1 MPIPPPSFIQE
12 LLARADLVEIVGRYV
27 QLKKTGANFSGLCP
41 FHAEK
46 SPSFTVSPSKQFYHC
61 FGCGKN
67 GDAINFLMEQTSAGF
82 METVRELAQQYGMT
96 VPEDERSPAERER
109 EQQEKEQRQ
118 TLTGIL
124 ERAAAAYQK
133 QLRAASR
140 AIDYLKHRGVSG
152 RVARDFGLGYAP
164 EGWHFL
170 SSVFP
175 RYDDP
180 LLADS
185 GLVVVQETK
194 ENTAETRRYDRF
206 RDRVVFPI
214 RNVRGEVI
222 GLGGRVLGDEK
233 PKYLNS
239 PETPVFHKGRELYG
253 LYEARQAI
261 REQGYALVVEG
272 YMDVVALAQ
281 LGQGNAVATLGT
293 ACTAEHV
300 QKLLRFTSSIVFS
313 FDGDAAGRHAARK
326 ALDAA
331 LPLATDVRSVK
342 FLFLPPEHDPDSFI
356 RAQGDAA
363 FAAAVREAVPLSRFL
378 LDAAADEC
386 DLSAA
391 EGRSHFAAN
400 ARPLWQAMPQG
411 LLKQQLLTDIAAR
424 AGVDAATLLTSWGGE
439 RAPEQRRPR
448 STPPPDLRP
457 EPPYASAPRLALR
470 PLIRPAS
477 QAQARNVAR
486 LLLRDTGLW
495 GSALTEADRD
505 LLGHQPGHQGELFR
519 WLDRQYTEHGTQPLS
534 ALLAAAQDQPFAPLI
549 AELHAADH
557 LAADLA
563 VQPAHDGG
571 ADVQPET
578 AEDLTRQL
586 RRCVLAL
593 HLAACGN
600 DIDRL
605 ARELEADPADT
616 AKKAAWQA
624 AIEKQVALKRQLL
637 DKNLLKS

>member
-1 MPIPPPSFIQE
+1 MSIPASFIQE

-67 GDAINFLMEQTSAGF
+67 GDAINFLMEQTSTGF

-109 EQQEKEQRQ
+109 EQRAKEQRA
-118 TLTGIL
+118 TLTSTL

-133 QLRAASR
+133 QLRDAPR
-140 AIDYLKHRGVSG
+140 AIGYLKRRGVSG
-152 RVARDFGLGYAP
+152 QIARHFGLGYAP

-175 RYDDP
+175 NYDDP
-180 LLADS
+180 LLIES
-185 GLVVVQETK
+185 GLLIAPEAQEG
-194 ENTAETRRYDRF
+194 EEQTRRYDRL
-206 RDRVVFPI
+206 RDRIVFPI
-214 RNVRGEVI
+214 RNVQGEVI
-222 GLGGRVLGDEK
+222 GFGGRVLGDEK

-293 ACTAEHV
+293 ACTFDHV
-300 QKLLRFTSSIVFS
+300 QKLFRFTGSIVFS
-313 FDGDAAGRHAARK
+313 FDGDAAGRNAARK

-356 RAQGDAA
+356 RAEGDAA
-363 FAAAVREAVPLSRFL
+363 FAAALRQAVPLSRFL
-378 LDAAADEC
+378 LDVAADAC

-424 AGVDAATLLTSWGGE
+424 ANVEAAALLASWGGE
-439 RAPEQRRPR
+439 RAPEQRRAAAA
-448 STPPPDLRP
+448 PPFDAPDRRTAA
-457 EPPYASAPRLALR
+457 PYSGAPRRAWR
-470 PLIRPAS
+470 SLIRPAS
-477 QAQARNVAR
+477 EAQARNVAR
-486 LLLRDTGLW
+486 LLLRDPELW
-495 GSALTEADRD
+495 GSTLTEADRD
-505 LLGHQPGHQGELFR
+505 LLSHQPGAYGQLFR
-519 WLDRQYTEHGTQPLS
+519 WLDMQHTEYGPQPLS
-534 ALLAAAQDQPFAPLI
+534 ALLASAQDQPCAPLV
-549 AELHAADH
+549 AELHAAEHLGGH
-557 LAADLA
+557 LAA
-563 VQPAHDGG
+563 QPDSANNP
-571 ADVQPET
+571 PE
-578 AEDLTRQL
+578 APEDLTRQL

-593 HLAACGN
+593 HLAACGD

-605 ARELEADPADT
+605 TREIDADPTDT
-616 AKKAAWQA
+616 AKQAAWQA
-624 AIEKQVALKRQLL
+624 AIAKQTALKRQLAVGPR
-637 DKNLLKS
+637 